1 MVKHFKLFPALLAI
15 ALATPVIASAADV
28 ATPAPQSS
36 NQSNGVLSGVVRDAE
51 DVIIGASVVVKG
63 TSKGASTDLDG
74 AFTLSGVTPGSTIVI
89 SYVGYKTR
97 EVVWNGGK
105 LDVTLQPGDNVLDE
119 VVVTALGVKRS
130 TKALGYAVTELK
142 GDDLNA
148 NLINP
153 VQALQGK
160 VAGVDISSSDG
171 GMFGASKIL
180 IRGASTLGKN
190 NQPIY
195 VVDGIILDN
204 GIVENDAD
212 WAYGDSNYGNELK
225 NLNPD
230 DFETVSVL
238 KGAAATALY
247 GSRGLNGAVVITTK
261 SGKGSKGLGIN
272 FSQTFGFD
280 VVTGSPDFQNEFAE
294 GSIPGYLSGN
304 NPMDAREV
312 YWKNADGL
320 PSYKV
325 LAQYG
330 DNGLSFGPSFKSL
343 QEDYGQLEWWD
354 GSLITPKAYKNNFK
368 DAYNT
373 GFNTNT
379 NVAISG
385 GNDKTTFYTS
395 LSYKHS
401 SGTMPNNSFDRF
413 SLLAKAS
420 HKISNA
426 VELEASMTFAK
437 SMPKNAQLN
446 VGEYFATGAFDRT
459 YNSSYFRDKYKGEHG
474 GLASATYGDKYAY
487 VPSRG
492 LWWSIWENNYYQK
505 ETVVRPDLK
514 LTAQLTPWLK
524 WVTEGSYNY
533 YYVRQEGKYP
543 GSGYQNKGGSYSI
556 GFSQKEQINANT
568 NFMFDKQLNDDW
580 HINGFLRYELY
591 HDYSMGLSS
600 STKGDL
606 IVPNQYF
613 LANGSEGYSTTHS
626 IGGTKT
632 IQAVAAQFG
641 FSWRDQVYVD
651 VTGRNDWSSA
661 LVYADGHGTYS
672 YFYPSINASWLI
684 HETFRGKLPSWI
696 SFAKVRASLAQVG
709 NDCDAYYVNSAY
721 SLSSYS
727 NGNQSYYS
735 LSLSDVSYSQN
746 LKPERKTS
754 WELGL
759 DWRFLGNRIGLDFT
773 YYKENTKNQI
783 MQVSIPNVSG
793 YSKALINA
801 GNIQNTGVEVALN
814 TTPIETKDFTWD
826 LNFTYT
832 KNNSKIVELSDLVAD
847 YIKLQGDDNYGN
859 FRVGS
864 VAKVGSAY
872 GLLLTDSNPMKD
884 YKYDENGEIIP
895 NSGSGKNVLMWSD
908 SRRFSITRRSGK
920 MEEVGSVLPKFLGS
934 VNTSFRY
941 KNFTLSAS
949 FDMRF
954 GGKVASYGSHYGT
967 AYGYLKTSLAGR
979 DAAHGGVV
987 WTSGFDGVTY
997 EDGIIPD
1004 GIILS
1009 GQAITQP
1016 DGSKYIVSSGAVSP
1030 NGESYQELYDKGKI
1044 EPVHAGTYTY
1054 WNNCWNYFTVND
1066 IWFKT
1071 LNYIAFRDLS
1081 LSYRFDNKIAQKI
1094 HAKGLSITAA
1104 AHNLGYL
1111 LNSMPNH
1118 ENPEA
1123 VAGTTSA
1130 EFRVRQFSG
1139 VTTSFTFT
1147 LNATF

>member
-15 ALATPVIASAADV
+15 ALASPVMASAADV
-28 ATPAPQSS
+28 ATPAPQSA
-36 NQSNGVLSGVVRDAE
+36 NQSNGVLSGVVRDAD

-74 AFTLSGVTPGSTIVI
+74 AFTISGVTPGATIQI

-97 EVVWNGGK
+97 EVVWKGGK
-105 LDVTLQPGDNVLDE
+105 LDVTLQAGDNVLDE

-212 WAYGDSNYGNELK
+212 WASGNANYGNELK

-272 FSQTFGFD
+272 FTQTFGFD
-280 VVTGSPDFQNEFAE
+280 VVTGQPDFQNEFAE
-294 GSIPGYLSGN
+294 GSIPGYLSGE
-304 NPMDAREV
+304 NPFDVNEV
-312 YWKNADGL
+312 YWTNSDGV

-325 LAQYG
+325 LSQYG
-330 DNGLSFGPSFKSL
+330 DDGMSFGPSFKSL
-343 QEDYGQLEWWD
+343 QENYGQIEWWD

-368 DAYNT
+368 DAYGV
-373 GFNTNT
+373 GFSSNT

-401 SGTMPNNSFDRF
+401 DGTMPNNSFDRF

-420 HKISNA
+420 HKITDA

-437 SMPKNAQLN
+437 STPKNAQYN
-446 VGEYFATGAFDRT
+446 IGEYFIGGTFDRT

-474 GLASATYGDKYAY
+474 GLASSTYGDKYAY
-487 VPSRG
+487 IPGRG
-492 LWWSIWENNYYQK
+492 LWWSIWENDYYQK

-514 LTAQLTPWLK
+514 LTVQLTPWLK

-533 YYVRQEGKYP
+533 YYVRTEGKYP

-606 IVPNQYF
+606 IMPNQYF

-632 IQAVAAQFG
+632 IQAVSGQFG

-651 VTGRNDWSSA
+651 VTGRNDWSSS

-709 NDCDAYYVNSAY
+709 NDCDAYYINSAY

-727 NGNQSYYS
+727 QGNQSYYS
-735 LSLSDVSYSQN
+735 LTLPDVSYSQN

-759 DWRFLGNRIGLDFT
+759 DWRFLSNRIGVDFT
-773 YYKENTKNQI
+773 FYKENTKNQI
-783 MQVSIPNVSG
+783 MQVALPNVSG
-793 YSKALINA
+793 YNNALINA
-801 GNIQNTGVEVALN
+801 GNIQNSGVELALN
-814 TTPIETKDFTWD
+814 TTPIETKDFTWN

-847 YIKLQGDDNYGN
+847 YIQLQGNDNYGN
-859 FRVGS
+859 FRIGS
-864 VAKVGSAY
+864 VAKAGSAY
-872 GLLLTDSNPMKD
+872 GLLLSDSAPRKD
-884 YKYDENGEIIP
+884 YRTDENG
-895 NSGSGKNVLMWSD
+895 NVTGSGKNVLNWSD
-908 SRRFSITRRSGK
+908 SRRFAYTRRSGEI
-920 MEEVGSVLPKFLGS
+920 EELGSMLPKFLGS
-934 VNTSFRY
+934 VNTSLRY

-979 DAAHGGVV
+979 DAAHGGIV
-987 WTSGFDGVTY
+987 WTSAYDGVTY
-997 EDGIIPD
+997 EDGVIPD
-1004 GIILS
+1004 GILTT
-1009 GQAITQP
+1009 GTEITQA
-1016 DGSKYIVSSGAVSP
+1016 DGSKYYVASGATSP
-1030 NGESYQELYDKGKI
+1030 YGETYQELYDKGKI
-1044 EPVHAGTYTY
+1044 EPTHASSWTY
-1054 WNNCWNYFTVND
+1054 WNNSWGQAVVND
-1066 IWFKT
+1066 NWFKT

-1123 VAGTTSA
+1123 VAGTTAA